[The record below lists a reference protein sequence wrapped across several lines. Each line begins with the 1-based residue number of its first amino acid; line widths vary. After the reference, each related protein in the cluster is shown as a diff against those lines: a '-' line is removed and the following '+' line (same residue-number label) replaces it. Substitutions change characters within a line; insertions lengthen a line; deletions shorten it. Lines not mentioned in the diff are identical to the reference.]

1 MLLTI
6 YTDGASRSNPGESA
20 SGFQIL
26 DENSR
31 QLLEKAFYNGIRTNN
46 EAEYIAI
53 IAALEAAGSLY
64 GFENDVRIFS
74 DSELVVKQITGA
86 YKVKEAKLKAPN
98 SKARALAKRFSSCIL
113 RNVPRED
120 RHISQVDRH
129 LNALLD
135 DMAKKVYKAD

>member
-64 GFENDVRIFS
+64 GFEN
-74 DSELVVKQITGA
+74 
-86 YKVKEAKLKAPN
+86 
-98 SKARALAKRFSSCIL
+98 
-113 RNVPRED
+113 
-120 RHISQVDRH
+120 
-129 LNALLD
+129 
-135 DMAKKVYKAD
+135 